1 MRYYM
6 ITHRTTNRTAIDIVI
21 ANSEAEALDGM
32 NLDDGEAL
40 VTPLCGVGD
49 RVEIGDGTT
58 AYNTGRVLVI
68 GNDVYDFRPSAR
80 EQGFVA
86 PVLVGWDS
94 GIRTVEEAL
103 ALREEGEAPVEAD
116 PI

>member
-32 NLDDGEAL
+32 NRDDGETL

-49 RVEIGDGTT
+49 RVEIGDDAT
-58 AYNTGRVLVI
+58 AYDTGRVLAI

-94 GIRTVEEAL
+94 GVRTVEEAL
-103 ALREEGEAPVEAD
+103 DLREEGEAPVEAD